1 MLERSIGIK
10 TSEQSSDHKTQT
22 EKGLMISRPNLAIED
37 TILLVGLFCFTIFL
51 GVIGF
56 LLLPLLIRSS
66 VTSIASLPVP
76 VNPTPTSEFMLGPTW
91 TPSPTPEAM
100 PTLVGTSVFTGRL
113 AVHLYRPR
121 DPQSPFRIPT
131 PASFWFPVSAK
142 TEVLDL
148 ARIMQGESTGDI
160 EAAYRVGWV
169 AKNRRLHGGYGN
181 SYYEVSSGF
190 FGYRRDIRPSDAFLQ
205 KAEQVIRSRRDPTGG
220 CLYALSR
227 TDITNLGV
235 PPQRADVAYGEWF
248 FFKTWPLSVRYN
260 R

>member
-1 MLERSIGIK
+1 MLEQSI
-10 TSEQSSDHKTQT
+10 SVRASDHKAKIRKEQ
-22 EKGLMISRPNLAIED
+22 LISRSRLTIED
-37 TILLVGLFCFTIFL
+37 TILLVGLFCFLIFL

-56 LLLPLLIRSS
+56 LLLPLLTRSS

-76 VNPTPTSEFMLGPTW
+76 VNSPPNSEFALGPTW
-91 TPSPTPEAM
+91 TPSPTPAVI

-121 DPQSPFRIPT
+121 DPQAPFRIPT
-131 PASFWFPVSAK
+131 PPAFWVPVSAK

-148 ARIMQGESTGDI
+148 ARIMQGESGGDI

-169 AKNRRLHGGYGN
+169 AKNRRLHGSYGN

-190 FGYRRDIRPSDAFLQ
+190 FGYRRDKRPSEAFLR

-235 PPQRADVAYGEWF
+235 PAQRADVAYGEWF
-248 FFKTWPLSVRYN
+248 FFKTWPLSARYN